1 MNKKENLLECSLTY
15 GDASSIPLFFI
26 KNKKP
31 LSFNYDCTL
40 IMTPK
45 TGSVDKYAWDGIIV
59 PFYST
64 KFIYT
69 PRGDKFFDYNLRKIY
84 YKLRDDKDNKGNIYK
99 RIQYLKLIFV
109 NKKGKEEMLLDTS
122 NGKELPEKIEFFEG
136 EVIEYANVYLK
147 DEILCGISLTTNE
160 SKLINKSYNI
170 GTTNVPNDDDIQII
184 KNNKKIIV
192 GLGCEANEETGIN
205 SIYFYLTPKQH
216 DSIQGTF
223 GLRQLRAKTKKNNEF
238 NENINKIKNNLTEE
252 QKIIY
257 DISTFPDSLF
267 FDVLKYYCSY

>member
-26 KNKKP
+26 KDKKP

-45 TGSVDKYAWDGIIV
+45 TGSVDKNDSERKTL

-84 YKLRDDKDNKGNIYK
+84 YKLRDDKGNKGNIYK

-109 NKKGKEEMLLDTS
+109 NKKGKEEILLD
-122 NGKELPEKIEFFEG
+122 F
-136 EVIEYANVYLK
+136 
-147 DEILCGISLTTNE
+147 
-160 SKLINKSYNI
+160 
-170 GTTNVPNDDDIQII
+170 
-184 KNNKKIIV
+184 
-192 GLGCEANEETGIN
+192 
-205 SIYFYLTPKQH
+205 
-216 DSIQGTF
+216 
-223 GLRQLRAKTKKNNEF
+223 
-238 NENINKIKNNLTEE
+238 
-252 QKIIY
+252 
-257 DISTFPDSLF
+257 
-267 FDVLKYYCSY
+267 